1 MPSSRS
7 AHLIFALLLAVLLTA
22 GWTALGWR
30 ELVRL
35 RLPGPDDMMRLAQ
48 VRDWLGGQAFG
59 DLTQYRA
66 GPLGGT
72 IAGWTRLPDFG
83 PAASILLFSVLLARP
98 AAEVAGVVFWP
109 ELLLF
114 LHLLIAARIARRIGG
129 EGEAPLAILLAG
141 FAWPAT
147 EWLMPGRI
155 GAEGLQ
161 ILLFEAT
168 ALALLDRRRWVAACT
183 GFLAVM
189 ATDGVWGALI
199 PVGFGVGAGLAAPVL
214 AHGLVG
220 LRSRNKGQA
229 GWAALGTAL
238 LLSPALLPMTVS
250 AETAEACTSA
260 RAMERLA
267 GLPEGTL
274 IAPPDVSAY
283 AIALTPHRV
292 LAMPA
297 REGSPGNRAMRDFFR
312 IPPDDARYQ
321 ALLWTAD
328 YVAFCPGSFASA
340 GANSLGGW
348 LERGAAPDWLQ
359 PVLIFGSPLR
369 AWRVLPGQPRS
380 R

>member
-1 MPSSRS
+1 MPSRRS
-7 AHLIFALLLAVLLTA
+7 APLLFALVLAVLLTA

-35 RLPGPDDMMRLAQ
+35 RLPGPDDMMRLTQ

-66 GPLGGT
+66 GPLAGT
-72 IAGWTRLPDFG
+72 AAGWTRLPDFG
-83 PAASILLFSVLLARP
+83 PAGSILLFSALLTRP

-114 LHLLIAARIARRIGG
+114 VHLLIAARIARRLGG

-147 EWLMPGRI
+147 AWLMPGRI

-168 ALALLDRRRWVAACT
+168 ALALVERRRWVAACA

-189 ATDGVWGALI
+189 ATDGNWGALI
-199 PVGFGVGAGLAAPVL
+199 PVGLGVAAGLAAPVL
-214 AHGLVG
+214 AHGLTR
-220 LRSRNKGQA
+220 LRNRYKAQA
-229 GWAALGTAL
+229 GWAAFGIAL
-238 LLSPALLPMTVS
+238 LLSPAFLPLTMPTQAADV
-250 AETAEACTSA
+250 CTSA
-260 RAMERLA
+260 RAMQRLA
-267 GLPEGTL
+267 GLPQGTL

-283 AIALTPHRV
+283 ALALTPHRV
-292 LAMPA
+292 LALPA
-297 REGSPGNRAMRDFFR
+297 HPNAPGNRAMRDFFR
-312 IPPDDARYQ
+312 SPPDDARYL

-328 YVAFCPGSFASA
+328 YVAFCPGSLVDT
-340 GANSLGGW
+340 GAKNLGW
-348 LERGAAPDWLQ
+348 QLERGIAPDWLQ
-359 PVLIFGSPLR
+359 PVLIFDSPLR